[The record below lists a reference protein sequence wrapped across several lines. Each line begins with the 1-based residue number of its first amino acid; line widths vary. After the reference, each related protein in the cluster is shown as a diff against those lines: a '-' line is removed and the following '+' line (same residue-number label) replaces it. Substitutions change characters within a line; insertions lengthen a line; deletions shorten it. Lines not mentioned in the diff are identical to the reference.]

1 MAANGVE
8 FCEECRDQV
17 RVLKNEENSPSRII
31 ERAQKNPNPLD
42 GKKIKRG
49 GVTTKRI
56 QNNYLNSL
64 NELSL
69 VVAIPSVIVRSAIS
83 SP

>member
-1 MAANGVE
+1 M
-8 FCEECRDQV
+8 RKIHPLQL
-17 RVLKNEENSPSRII
+17 LKE
-31 ERAQKNPNPLD
+31 AQKNPNPLD

-56 QNNYLNSL
+56 QNDYLNSL

-69 VVAIPSVIVRSAIS
+69 VMAIPSVIVRSAIS